1 MLWFSF
7 FVVLLKIEFEYDYG
21 IIVKVIDMRVVIS
34 AGGSGGHIY
43 PALSII
49 NKIKEKEP
57 NSEFLY
63 IGTHNRMEK
72 DIIPNYNIPFETIE
86 IYGFDRKKIT
96 KNIKTIK
103 CFFKSIKK
111 CKKLIRDFNPDVVI
125 GVGGYVTGPVLYSA
139 HKLGYKTFIHEQN
152 SFPGKANNFLSKFA
166 DKIAVSFKSS
176 IKYFPEYKT
185 VFTGNPCSENA
196 LKVEPAKKSEFN
208 LSEDKKLV
216 LFVMGSLGSS
226 KINDFLI
233 KTMTLFNNK
242 KYEILF
248 VTGRASYDDVIK
260 NKFPSN
266 VHVVPYIENM
276 TRIMKKTDVIVSR
289 AGASTLSEII
299 ALKGPSI
306 LIPSPYV
313 AENHQ
318 YKNAMDL
325 INKNAALM
333 IEEKD
338 LKGDILIR
346 TIDNLIDNEDEL
358 KDMKKNLESLSTL
371 NSATKIY
378 NELKCLVDRK

>member
-1 MLWFSF
+1 M
-7 FVVLLKIEFEYDYG
+7 VLFLFKIEYNYG
-21 IIVKVIDMRVVIS
+21 IISTGDNVKVIIS

-72 DIIPNYNIPFETIE
+72 DIIPKYGIKFEAIE
-86 IYGFDRKKIT
+86 IYGFNRKKIT
-96 KNIKTIK
+96 KNIKTVN
-103 CFFKSIKK
+103 CFLKSIRR
-111 CKKLIRDFNPDVVI
+111 CKKLIKEFNPDVVI

-152 SFPGKANNFLSKFA
+152 SFPGKANKFLSKYA
-166 DKIAVSFKSS
+166 DRIAISFKSANKS
-176 IKYFPEYKT
+176 FPEYKT

-196 LKVEPAKKSEFN
+196 LNVEPAKKSEFN
-208 LSEDKKLV
+208 LSENKKLV

-226 KINDFLI
+226 KINDFLL

-248 VTGRASYDDVIK
+248 VTGNNCYDDIK
-260 NKFPSN
+260 NNKFPSN

-276 TRIMKKTDVIVSR
+276 TRIMKKTDIIVSR

-299 ALKGPSI
+299 ALKIPSI

-318 YKNAMDL
+318 YKNALDL
-325 INKNAALM
+325 INKEAAIM

-338 LKGDILIR
+338 LKGDIIIR
-346 TIDNLIDNEDEL
+346 TIDNLIGNEDKIKEI
-358 KDMKKNLESLSTL
+358 KNNLEDL
-371 NSATKIY
+371 NIKDSALKIY
-378 NELKCLVDRK
+378 NELKILVDRK